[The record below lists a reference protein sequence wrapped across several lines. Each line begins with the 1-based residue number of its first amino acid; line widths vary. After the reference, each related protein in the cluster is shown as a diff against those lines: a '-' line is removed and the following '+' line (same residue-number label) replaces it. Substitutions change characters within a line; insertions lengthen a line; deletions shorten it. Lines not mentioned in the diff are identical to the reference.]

1 MKNHAIHSRI
11 CLGLLVFAVLAT
23 CVRAGERAG
32 GDSERIVVLLSIDGL
47 ANFYLDD
54 PKAEIPTIRKLAT
67 DGVRA
72 KSMRASNPTVTW
84 PNHTTLVTGVSPG
97 VHGVIGNNYYD
108 RVTGEKVTLLW
119 DPVLDMDKI
128 VKVPTVFDVAK
139 VGRLKTA
146 AIRWPAT
153 RGARNI
159 DWNSPDLGE
168 DKLIL
173 KYTTPQVFA
182 ECKAAGFTLLQKP
195 DATGKIGSQTL
206 KESIAADELWTNV
219 FNMVIEKHRPNLALM
234 HVVEVDHTEHAD
246 GPRSPEAYEAIHAAD
261 GQVKKIWDA
270 LEKHFPGKATL
281 LIVSDHGFSAN
292 KTAVLPN
299 VVLKEAGLVEATGNK
314 VTGGAVQVLPQ
325 GGSAFVYVLDEANRA
340 AIIKQLKSKFAALEG
355 VSSVITADQFAEYGV
370 GDPNRDP
377 REPDMVLFAKM
388 TYFFGDTVAG
398 TLPIDTKPERKGSHG
413 HDASFPD
420 LHAVFVAC
428 GAGIK
433 RGVVLGEIDNRS
445 VAPTIASLLGFE
457 MPGVEG
463 KVLEEAL
470 AK

>member
-1 MKNHAIHSRI
+1 MSRMNTPWF
-11 CLGLLVFAVLAT
+11 CAGFLFFAALAT
-23 CVRAGERAG
+23 FAQAAETASA
-32 GDSERIVVLLSIDGL
+32 DSDRIVVLMSVDGL

-54 PKAEIPTIRKLAT
+54 PKADIPTIRMLAA
-67 DGVRA
+67 DGARA
-72 KSMRASNPTVTW
+72 KSMRAANPTVTW
-84 PNHTTLVTGVSPG
+84 PNHVTLVTGVSPG
-97 VHGVIGNNYYD
+97 VHGVIGNNYLD

-119 DPVLDMDKI
+119 DPVFDMDAI
-128 VKVPTVFDVAK
+128 IKVPTVFDLAK
-139 VGRLKTA
+139 AAGLKTA
-146 AIRWPAT
+146 GIRWPAT
-153 RGARNI
+153 RGAKSI

-173 KYTTPQVFA
+173 KYTTPSLFE
-182 ECKAAGFTLLQKP
+182 ECKQAGFTLLQKP

-206 KESIAADELWTNV
+206 KESIAADDLWTGV
-219 FNMVIEKHRPNLALM
+219 FNMMIEKHRPNFALL

-246 GPRSPEAYEAIHAAD
+246 GPRSPEAYEAIKAAD
-261 GQVKKIWDA
+261 GQVKKVWDT
-270 LEKHFPGKATL
+270 LQKNFPGKATL
-281 LIVSDHGFSAN
+281 IIVSDHGFSAN

-299 VVLKEAGLVEATGNK
+299 VILKEEGLVVAKGNK
-314 VTGGAVQVLPQ
+314 VTGGAVQLLPQ
-325 GGSAFVYVLDEANRA
+325 GGSAFVYVLDDANRA
-340 AIIKQLKSKFAALEG
+340 AIVEKLKSKFASLEG

-370 GDPNRDP
+370 ADPRRDP
-377 REPDMVLFAKM
+377 HEPDMVLFAKM

-413 HDASFPD
+413 HDASFRD

-433 RGVVLGEIDNRS
+433 PGAELGEVDNRS
-445 VAPTIASLLGFE
+445 VAPTIAKLLGFE

-463 KVLEEAL
+463 KPLDEAL